1 MLARSAFRIVLR
13 VAAAA
18 LLLAL
23 LLVGGGLYWL
33 STQHALQWLAHQA
46 VTASEGQL
54 ALDGV
59 QGSLYDRVTVSRAAF
74 KDGALNIEARSVIVE
89 WRPQALL
96 KWEAHIT
103 GLSIGELRITTA
115 ATGPAEPLQLP
126 GGLRLPLNVT
136 IADAR
141 VKRIEFVPGPV
152 VQDLHFRLRARAEA
166 HELEL
171 VDVAAR
177 GFRAA
182 GTLRVD
188 AAGPFAVASRLDLAG
203 KALGESIQ
211 TRIILGGTLNAL
223 QLRASTSARG
233 ASAIAVG
240 LLRPFSALPIEKFT
254 LDAENVDLAT
264 WDKTLPRTKIGISLQ
279 TGMPAPGQ
287 FAGTVRME
295 NAAPGP
301 IDAQRVPLARA
312 ALSFEGSAT
321 RWTFSDIDLG
331 IGRTGRVRGS
341 GSVAGATVRLD
352 LALANIETAVLHG
365 RLQPITVSG
374 RATVTG
380 DADAQRLMAH
390 LEGAGAQLELA
401 ARHAQRVITVERG
414 ELRAEDVRLDFTGHA
429 ALTAKREFSVNAE
442 FGGLDPARFI
452 NAPPA
457 RLNGKVSA
465 QGVLAPEW
473 RADVRVAVTESR
485 LRGQPLAANAAFT
498 TRARQLFS
506 GEGHAVYAGNRVEI
520 SGRFGEPDDRL
531 EWSLEAANLKAI
543 DRTLAGSIRAQGALA
558 GGIDRASVNFKLT
571 ARGLTA
577 GEIGTTTIDA
587 QGTVN
592 ADADGPLRLT
602 ARIAGIKTRTAVVD
616 ELRLDA
622 QGTRLRHEITA
633 ALRGANI
640 DASLNGAGGLDD
652 QWRWSG
658 SLTALEARG
667 RFPFRLTA
675 PARVTVGRGLL
686 VIEEL
691 QATALGGEIGP
702 AAVRVADGQITTRG
716 VLNGITANALLA
728 LAPQSNIDP
737 RDLTIGGRWDF
748 TLGDAVSGTAE
759 MHRETGDLGVKTE
772 SNLLLGLHTLQ
783 LSLSADGNVLDAT
796 LDAQSTRMG
805 TLAAG
810 LRTRIERRGGAW
822 VLTNDAPLEGNVT
835 LDMQSLAWAQAFAPR
850 LDQVGGRFAAQL
862 TVAGTAGRPLV
873 TGNASADEV
882 QVRAVIPGINLTDGT
897 LRANF
902 DGRNLKVSKFY
913 LKAGDGKIEADGT
926 ADLSDGLRNF
936 DITAR
941 AERARI
947 LASPQLTVVLS
958 GTGRAGLRDLR
969 LALDGK
975 FKIDEGRYDLGA
987 EGTPELGDDVVIV
1000 GQKPAAS
1007 PGAKPM
1013 RILLDV
1019 TVDLSDNFAIRG
1031 YGLDAVLGGSV
1042 RITTRGESL
1051 HALGT
1056 IRTVRGDYFAF
1067 GQLLD
1072 VQRGALNFS
1081 GPLGNPGLDLR
1092 AGRKINSVE
1101 VGVEVGGSLQR
1112 PSVKLVSDPVMSD
1125 SERLGWLVLGR
1136 DPQTASA
1143 AELAILQAAALS
1155 TGTRRSTPMQ
1165 KKIAEGLGLD
1175 EFGVSQ
1181 GGEGALGAVMLGKR
1195 LTDRLTVRLEQDFR
1209 ATAGQLL
1216 KIDYLLSERWRLQ
1229 ATTGQENAADVV
1241 FTLRFD

>member
-1 MLARSAFRIVLR
+1 MPALSGIRIVSR
-13 VAAAA
+13 AAATA
-18 LLLAL
+18 LLLSL
-23 LLVGGGLYWL
+23 LLVGGVLYWL
-33 STQHALQWLAHQA
+33 GTQHALQWLARQA
-46 VTASEGQL
+46 FTASEGQL

-59 QGSLYDRVTVSRAAF
+59 QGSLYERIIVSRAAF
-74 KDGALNIEARSVIVE
+74 KDAALNIEARDIILE

-96 KWEAHIT
+96 KREAHVT
-103 GLSIGELRITTA
+103 GLSIGELRIATA
-115 ATGPAEPLQLP
+115 AIGPAEPLQLP
-126 GGLRLPLNVT
+126 AALRLPLNLT

-141 VKRIEFVPGPV
+141 VKRIEIVPGQV

-171 VDVAAR
+171 LDVAAR
-177 GFRAA
+177 GFRAS

-188 AAGPFAVASRLDLAG
+188 AAAPFALASKLDLAG

-211 TRIILGGTLNAL
+211 VRVILGGTLNAL
-223 QLRASTSARG
+223 RLQASTSARG
-233 ASAIAVG
+233 ASAVAAG

-264 WDKTLPRTKIGISLQ
+264 WDKTLPRTKISVSLQ

-287 FAGTVRME
+287 FAGTVHMK
-295 NAAPGP
+295 NATPGP
-301 IDAQRVPLARA
+301 IDAQRAPLSRA
-312 ALSFEGSAT
+312 ALAFAGSGT
-321 RWTFSDIDLG
+321 GWTFSDINLG
-331 IGRTGRVRGS
+331 IGRTGRVHGS
-341 GSVAGATVRLD
+341 GSIAGATVRLD
-352 LALANIETAVLHG
+352 LVLANIETAALHG
-365 RLQPITVSG
+365 HLQPIAVSG
-374 RATVTG
+374 RATVIG
-380 DADAQRLMAH
+380 DADAQHLIAS
-390 LEGAGAQLELA
+390 LEGAGAQLKLA

-414 ELRAEDVRLDFTGHA
+414 ELRAEDARFDFTGHA
-429 ALTAKREFSVNAE
+429 TLTAKREFSVNAE
-442 FGGLDPARFI
+442 FSDLDPARFV
-452 NAPPA
+452 NTPPA

-465 QGVLAPEW
+465 QGELAPEW
-473 RADVRVAVTESR
+473 RADVRVAVIESR
-485 LRGQPLAANAAFT
+485 LRGQPLAANAVFT
-498 TRARQLFS
+498 TRAKQLFS
-506 GEGHAVYAGNRVEI
+506 GEGRAVYAGNRLEI
-520 SGRFGEPDDRL
+520 SGRFGEADDKL
-531 EWSLEAANLKAI
+531 EWSLEAPNLRAI
-543 DRTLAGSIRAQGALA
+543 DGTLAGNIRAQGALA
-558 GGIDRASVNFKLT
+558 GGIDRASVDFKLA

-577 GEIGTTTIDA
+577 GEIGTRTIDA

-592 ADADGPLRLT
+592 ADADGALRLT
-602 ARIAGIKTRTAVVD
+602 ARIAGIKTRTAMID

-640 DASLNGAGGLDD
+640 NASLNGAGGLDN

-675 PARVTVGRGLL
+675 PARVAVGRGLL

-702 AAVRVADGQITTRG
+702 AAARIADGQITTRG
-716 VLNGITANALLA
+716 VLNGIAAKALLA
-728 LAPQSNIDP
+728 LAPQTNIDP

-748 TLGDAVSGTAE
+748 TLGETVYGSAE
-759 MHRETGDLGVKTE
+759 MHRENGDLGVKTE
-772 SNLLLGLHTLQ
+772 SNALLGLHTLK
-783 LSLSADGNVLDAT
+783 LSLSAEGNVLDAT

-805 TLAAG
+805 TLAAR
-810 LRTRIERRGGAW
+810 LHTRIERRGGAW
-822 VLTNDAPLEGNVT
+822 ALMKDAPLEGNVT
-835 LDMQSLAWAQAFAPR
+835 LDMQSLAWVQAVAPR
-850 LDQVGGRFAAQL
+850 LDQVGGRIAAQL
-862 TVAGTAGRPLV
+862 TVAGTAGQPLV

-913 LKAGDGKIEADGT
+913 LKAGDGKIEADGI

-1000 GQKPAAS
+1000 GPKPAAPS
-1007 PGAKPM
+1007 GAKPI
-1013 RILLDV
+1013 RTLLDL

-1042 RITTRGESL
+1042 GITTRGESL

-1072 VQRGALNFS
+1072 VQRGALSFS
-1081 GPLGNPGLDLR
+1081 GPLDNPGLDLR

-1165 KKIAEGLGLD
+1165 KKIAESVGLD

-1195 LTDRLTVRLEQDFR
+1195 LTDRLTVRLEQGIR
-1209 ATAGQLL
+1209 GTAGQVL
-1216 KIDYLLSERWRLQ
+1216 KIEHLLSERWRLQ
-1229 ATTGQENAADVV
+1229 ATTGEETAADVL